1 MRAPFWPWS
10 RGGAPLSPVR
20 FTAAAVAKVRR
31 RAPGADIDSGQ
42 LRIVA
47 DGAAIDLT
55 NVYERYVAE
64 PDRLD
69 DVLDGIA
76 ELVASRTASLSG
88 LSADETLETLTPY
101 LLPRVQ
107 SAAWLAEAGSTED
120 PPVAGWLA
128 EGLVVC
134 YVVDR
139 PETPYV
145 TFLTESAAERLGT
158 SLADLHEI
166 AVANLMDRS
175 DAIRVRF
182 EQRAGRTAIVELV
195 SEDDFAATRV
205 LLGTIIRNLC
215 DPFRGALLVGLP
227 HRDRLMLFDGADP
240 ELAREAAEL
249 VSKEFAVSSR
259 GLSPRLFRLED
270 QDLLPWAP
278 DA

>member
-1 MRAPFWPWS
+1 M
-10 RGGAPLSPVR
+10 SPVR
-20 FTAAAVAKVRR
+20 FTAAAVAKVRQ
-31 RAPGADIDSGQ
+31 RAPGAEIDSGQ

-55 NVYERYVAE
+55 NAYERYVAE
-64 PDRLD
+64 PDRLE
-69 DVLDGIA
+69 DVLAGIA
-76 ELVASRTASLSG
+76 ELVASRAASLSG
-88 LSADETLETLTPY
+88 LPDSETLETLTPY

-107 SAAWLAEAGSTED
+107 SAAWLAEAGSTAD

-139 PETPYV
+139 PETSYV
-145 TFLTESAAERLGT
+145 TFLTESTAERLDT

-166 AVANLMDRS
+166 AVANLMERS
-175 DAIRVRF
+175 DAIRARF
-182 EQRAGRTAIVELV
+182 EQRAGRSAIVELA

-205 LLGTIIRNLC
+205 LLGTVLRNLC
-215 DPFRGALLVGLP
+215 DPFRGPLLVGLP
-227 HRDRLMLFDGADP
+227 HRDRLMLFDGADS
-240 ELAREAAEL
+240 ELAREAAET
-249 VSKEFAVSSR
+249 VSKEFAASAR